1 MKNIAYFLIIFVFSS
16 CLKEEDLNRSFSGY
30 QPKDIGDGW
39 KKNSALHNNVDSN
52 ALENV
57 ISDVYEDGDS
67 WSLRS
72 MVVFRN
78 GEIIAE
84 SYFKDESDRTNR
96 RAIWSCNVQIMGLL
110 TGFLFDD
117 FSLFPNDRIEQSIE
131 RYLSDHPD
139 KKNITI
145 ENLLTMRSGIDFDDE
160 KHLEI
165 FREQKTGN
173 SINYILKQEYSSAPG
188 SIFSH
193 NYGDPQLISAV
204 IQDISGKPADVYAK
218 EKLFSKIGFNNYKW
232 QRYLDGVSMGGF
244 GISTSPRELAK
255 IAQLVLNKGKW
266 DSVQLISEQ
275 YIDEMLS
282 HKVEKTG
289 YSDLRFG
296 YFWWTNPD
304 KNYYIM
310 WGKSGQYVFIN
321 PDKQSIV
328 VITSLEELEEEYHI
342 DINKATSIADGVNK
356 CFN

>member
-1 MKNIAYFLIIFVFSS
+1 MILIFLSS
-16 CLKEEDLNRSFSGY
+16 CLKEEDLNRSFTGY

-57 ISDVYEDGDS
+57 FSDVYEDDDS
-67 WSLRS
+67 WTLRS

-131 RYLSDHPD
+131 RYLTGHPD

-145 ENLLTMRSGIDFDDE
+145 ENLLTMRSGIDFEDE
-160 KHLEI
+160 KHLET

-173 SINYILKQEYSSAPG
+173 SIEYVLKQEFDSKPG
-188 SIFSH
+188 SSFSY

-204 IQDISGKPADVYAK
+204 IQDISGMPADVFAK
-218 EKLFSKIGFNNYKW
+218 EKLFSKIGFNNYNW
-232 QRYLDGVSMGGF
+232 QRYPDGVSMGGF

-266 DSVQLISEQ
+266 DSVQLISEE

-282 HKVEKTG
+282 QKVDKTG
-289 YSDLRFG
+289 HSALKFG

-310 WGKSGQYVFIN
+310 WGKFGQYVFIN
-321 PDKQSIV
+321 PEKQSIV
-328 VITSLEELEEEYHI
+328 VMTSLEELDEEFHI
-342 DINKATSIADGVNK
+342 DINQATSIADRVNK
-356 CFN
+356 CLH